1 MRSSSSGPFVSERYF
16 SPEEVEALIPR
27 LTDIVDRLRDAQA
40 AVAETRTRLQAE
52 QQRLTLAG
60 GGMLDRAR
68 WRADQ
73 EGMKAGIAEVKKAAE
88 EIQALGG
95 VPKGI
100 EEGLVDFPHLRDG
113 RVVNLCWKYG
123 ETRIRFWH
131 GMDEGF
137 AARKPL

>member
-1 MRSSSSGPFVSERYF
+1 VSERYF
-16 SPEEVEALIPR
+16 SPHEVEALIPT
-27 LTDIVDRLRDAQA
+27 LTEIVDRLRAAQGE
-40 AVAETRTRLQAE
+40 VETRRHRLQVE
-52 QQRLTLAG
+52 QQRLTMAG
-60 GGMLDRAR
+60 GGVLDQQR
-68 WRADQ
+68 WRADR
-73 EGMKAGIAEVKKAAE
+73 EALDAATKVAQASME
-88 EIQALGG
+88 RLHALGG

-137 AARKPL
+137 ASRKPL

>member
-1 MRSSSSGPFVSERYF
+1 VSERYF
-16 SPEEVEALIPR
+16 SPRDVEALIPT
-27 LTDIVDRLRDAQA
+27 LTELVDRLRA
-40 AVAETRTRLQAE
+40 AHGEVETRRNRLQAE
-52 QQRLTLAG
+52 HQRLAMAG

-68 WRADQ
+68 WRTDR
-73 EGMKAGIAEVKKAAE
+73 E
-88 EIQALGG
+88 ALETATKTAQTVVERIHAVGG

-113 RVVNLCWKYG
+113 RMVNLCWKYG

-137 AARKPL
+137 ASRKPL

>member
-1 MRSSSSGPFVSERYF
+1 MPSSWSVRSVTDRYF

-40 AVAETRTRLQAE
+40 AVDETRTRLQAE

-60 GGMLDRAR
+60 GGMLDQAQ

-73 EGMKAGIAEVKKAAE
+73 AGMKTGMAHAKKAAE
-88 EIQALGG
+88 EIHALGG

>member
-1 MRSSSSGPFVSERYF
+1 VTERLF

-27 LTDIVDRLRDAQA
+27 LTALVDGLRA
-40 AVAETRTRLQAE
+40 AHTEAETRRRRLQAE
-52 QQRLTLAG
+52 HARLAMAG
-60 GGMLDRAR
+60 GGVLDQAG
-68 WRADQ
+68 WRADR
-73 EGMKAGIAEVKKAAE
+73 EALETATADLRAAVDA
-88 EIQALGG
+88 IHTAGG

-123 ETRIRFWH
+123 ETHVRFWH
-131 GMDEGF
+131 GLDEGF